1 MLVIGMIVHCWIY
14 GDCCWLCFPQQ
25 LVSDMMFELIC
36 IFSQFVVIKFNVDLG
51 SAKGI
56 RVCDHCLL
64 LLLYLLNVTLTL
76 FACLFCINLILRFIN
91 RKPLHFTSAF

>member
-1 MLVIGMIVHCWIY
+1 MIVHCWIY
-14 GDCCWLCFPQQ
+14 GDCCWLRFPQQ
-25 LVSDMMFELIC
+25 LVSDVLFDLNLHFFLIS
-36 IFSQFVVIKFNVDLG
+36 IVIKFNVDLG

-56 RVCDHCLL
+56 CVFEHRLL

-76 FACLFCINLILRFIN
+76 FACLFRINLILRLIN